1 MLELRKSKRGTPF
14 VCVRERERGKSKI
27 TKRDFGGESF
37 GVGKFKAEKVFN
49 KESGKYSV

>member
-1 MLELRKSKRGTPF
+1 L
-14 VCVRERERGKSKI
+14 REREVKVKSQE
-27 TKRDFGGESF
+27 DFGGESF